1 MIRALAYWHSGG
13 DVVSA
18 GGQALDEGD
27 VEALLAWHEDELRA
41 ARAVKDTTAQAS
53 AAWRAGDLVTA
64 SIALER
70 WRRAA
75 RPVAKISG

>member
-1 MIRALAYWHSGG
+1 MNRPLAYWHSGG

-18 GGQALDEGD
+18 DGHALDGGD

-41 ARAVKDTTAQAS
+41 ARAADDTTAQAS
-53 AAWRAGDLVTA
+53 AARRAGDLVTA

-75 RPVAKISG
+75 GPSQR